1 MGLSA
6 FRVVFCRVGIETVL
20 GQFAFV
26 GATVGLVKIS
36 LN

>member
-6 FRVVFCRVGIETVL
+6 FRVVFCRVGIEMVL
-20 GQFAFV
+20 GWFAFV
-26 GATVGLVKIS
+26 GATMGLLKIS